1 MPPISWFSRPSRH
14 HRDSPIWRR
23 LSGAITGAV
32 TLCGV
37 LLLMSSQS
45 WSQTGNI
52 QGPHQGTIVAAGFGY
67 QIGGLSTITVKM
79 YDAVSGEV
87 LSDDTFELNVKEEG
101 NRAHPGQDRIFAGGV
116 GLGATD
122 LSNFVLRV
130 YDANTGAFQWE
141 GRLNLS
147 PQGGSGGGLP
157 VSTLIPRRATVTR
170 IHAVDSPLRQPSFL
184 VRALDSTT
192 GGLVWED
199 EFSTNAAGAGRI
211 ERIVNRFTTPAG
223 EAVTLPRTFDF
234 TIRMFKADGDGILW
248 EDQFGQ
254 AASEEEA
261 YETVDDQA
269 HVLPAW
275 PRVGDEQRTPQEI

>member
-1 MPPISWFSRPSRH
+1 MSPISWFSRPSRH
-14 HRDSPIWRR
+14 CPNLLIRRR
-23 LSGAITGAV
+23 LSRALTGAV

-37 LLLMSSQS
+37 LLLMSGQS
-45 WSQTGNI
+45 WGETRNT

-87 LSDDTFELNVKEEG
+87 LSDDTFELNVKDEG
-101 NRAHPGQDRIFAGGV
+101 SRTYPGQDRIFAGGV

-147 PQGGSGGGLP
+147 PQDGSGGGLP

-170 IHAVDSPLRQPSFL
+170 IHAGDSPLRQPSFL
-184 VRALDSTT
+184 VRALDSST

-199 EFSTNAAGAGRI
+199 EFSTNAADAGRV

-223 EAVTLPRTFDF
+223 EAAALSRTFNL
-234 TIRMFKADGDGILW
+234 TIRMFKADGHGVLW

-254 AASEEEA
+254 EAPEEEA
-261 YETVDDQA
+261 HETVDDQA
-269 HVLPAW
+269 HMLPAW
-275 PRVGDEQRTPQEI
+275 PRFGEEQRTPQEI

>member
-1 MPPISWFSRPSRH
+1 MPPISWFSQPSRH
-14 HRDSPIWRR
+14 HQDLPIRRR
-23 LSGAITGAV
+23 LSGAITRAA

-37 LLLMSSQS
+37 LLLMSGQS

-52 QGPHQGTIVAAGFGY
+52 QRPHQGTIVAAGFGY

-101 NRAHPGQDRIFAGGV
+101 YRTHPGQDRIFAGGV
-116 GLGATD
+116 GLDATD

-130 YDANTGAFQWE
+130 YDASTGTFQWE

-147 PQGGSGGGLP
+147 PQDGSGGGLP

-211 ERIVNRFTTPAG
+211 ERTINRFTTPGG
-223 EAVTLPRTFDF
+223 EAAPVSRTFDL
-234 TIRMFKADGDGILW
+234 TIRMFKADGHGVLW

-254 AASEEEA
+254 EAPEEEA
-261 YETVDDQA
+261 HETVDDQA

-275 PRVGDEQRTPQEI
+275 PRLGEEQRTPQEI